1 MALWGL
7 TDALASAPKWL
18 APKLT
23 FDGSV
28 AAIND
33 TTEVITIANHGI
45 KDITRVTLTNGA
57 GGNVATAGLY
67 FVKVLTGDTI
77 KLYASEANATANGP
91 TGLLNLSRNGT
102 GHTLQVTPTD
112 VFFVD
117 ATEAGIAANRAKG
130 LRVPGWYRYKQ
141 RSIFSDNE
149 GSETT
154 LTNVKINGTAGE
166 LLFDATPLKNGDKI
180 LVVGAVSG
188 NEGAITTPGHAAGG
202 NATTF
207 IVSARAGSDAA
218 CTGATLKQEDGTT
231 DVVTTNRTGAAE
243 IGDVNAGTLL
253 KSFKKEI
260 RNDVELLVHARVAAG
275 TSGDA
280 GLTGTSS
287 DEDGTVADS

>member
-18 APKLT
+18 APKHT
-23 FDGSV
+23 FAGTSAFVV
-28 AAIND
+28 AANTD
-33 TTEVITIANHGI
+33 TITIPAHGI
-45 KDITRVTLTNGA
+45 ADLERLTLVNGA

-67 FVKVLTGDTI
+67 FASVTGDVI
-77 KLYASEANATANGP
+77 KLYTTRANAILSGD
-91 TGLLNLSRNGT
+91 TGRVDLTVQGT
-102 GHTLQVTPTD
+102 GHSIQVTPTD

-130 LRVPGWYRYKQ
+130 LRVPGWYKYKQ

-166 LLFDATPLKNGDKI
+166 LLFDATPLKNGDRI

-207 IVSARAGSDAA
+207 TVSARAGSDTA
-218 CTGATLKQEDGTT
+218 CTGATLLQEDGATA
-231 DVVTTNRTGAAE
+231 VVTTNRSGSVE
-243 IGDVNAGTLL
+243 IGDINTDTLL